1 MEPRTS
7 RGAASRPTKQFRDQR
22 FELPS
27 NEPAHLSSRH
37 PDRPPP
43 ERRRRAMKL
52 ELGMLLAL
60 ACAFVA
66 NLGFFYKYRG
76 ANAVAK
82 VDVRHPLRSVRAL
95 YSSGWFALGMLVA
108 TASWGLHVAALAL
121 APMSVIQVSL
131 AAGMVFIAGMADRL
145 FGFEVGPRQW
155 IGLSLTAIG
164 LVLLGA
170 TLPARH
176 GAHSQ
181 FSQAAMISFEAGLFG
196 LGGLL
201 IMGPRMGGKAE
212 HHGVMLGA
220 ASGILFGV
228 SDTAIKALPG
238 IPHAHGV
245 TGLLLRPDAH
255 GVTGLLLSPWLL
267 VAVLASIVA
276 FYASARGLQDGEA
289 VPVIAVT
296 GTAANIAGIAGG
308 IIVFG
313 DPMAASPLGVVL
325 QATAFVLVVVA
336 AALMPA
342 PVRSAGV
349 AAQAS

>member
-1 MEPRTS
+1 MTL
-7 RGAASRPTKQFRDQR
+7 A
-22 FELPS
+22 
-27 NEPAHLSSRH
+27 
-37 PDRPPP
+37 
-43 ERRRRAMKL
+43 
-52 ELGMLLAL
+52 LGILLAL

-76 ANAVAK
+76 ANAAADVQ
-82 VDVRHPLRSVRAL
+82 VRHPLRSARAL
-95 YSSGWFALGMLVA
+95 FASKWFTIGMIVA
-108 TASWGLHVAALAL
+108 TGSWVLHVTALAL

-131 AAGMVFIAGMADRL
+131 AAGVVFIAVMADRL

-155 IGLSLTAIG
+155 VGLWLTGIG
-164 LVLLGA
+164 LVTLA
-170 TLPARH
+170 VTLPAMH

-201 IMGPRMGGKAE
+201 IMGPRIGGPVE

-228 SDTAIKALPG
+228 SDTAIKALTG
-238 IPHAHGV
+238 ILGAHGS
-245 TGLLLRPDAH
+245 LA
-255 GVTGLLLSPWLL
+255 LLLSPWLA

-276 FYASARGLQDGEA
+276 FYASARGLQDGDA

-308 IIVFG
+308 IVVFG
-313 DPMAASPLGVVL
+313 DPMAGSPAGVVL
-325 QATAFVLVVVA
+325 QSLAFVLVIIA
-336 AALMPA
+336 CALLPA
-342 PVRSAGV
+342 PVRAAGV
-349 AAQAS
+349 PAASSAAA